1 VAVVSAIGSDMQ
13 VPGLLARAVRSLADA
28 SISVVAL
35 HQSMRQVDIQFIVD
49 EDAYEESIKSLHNGL
64 IEPHDYGDAICAI

>member
-1 VAVVSAIGSDMQ
+1 MQ

-28 SISVVAL
+28 SISILAL

-49 EDAYEESIKSLHNGL
+49 EEHYEDAVKVLHYGL
-64 IEPHDYGDAICAI
+64 IEPHDYGEAICAI